1 MIACKTGQ
9 DQIKSPFSICHIS
22 LTIVKDNE
30 ISKRFQNTI
39 WNNQHFPSMQDKRL
53 IVVLYY
59 AEKMNI
65 MHESFI
71 SQF

>member
-1 MIACKTGQ
+1 
-9 DQIKSPFSICHIS
+9 
-22 LTIVKDNE
+22 VKDNE

-59 AEKMNI
+59 AEKIFMYIRSNE
-65 MHESFI
+65 HYA
-71 SQF
+71 